1 MGQRVGMGGG
11 VESIYKM
18 VARNPNTSVNTNKS
32 RENFLATETA
42 RLDKRGKLCYR
53 LL

>member
-1 MGQRVGMGGG
+1 MGGG
-11 VESIYKM
+11 GVQSIYKL

-32 RENFLATETA
+32 RENFLASKIA